1 MLRDRAVPGHVL
13 RLHHLAAGVLRPAT
27 PELLAELARVLRPAA
42 PASFSLALDAAEVHA
57 DTVAG
62 RQTTEGLGNYSR
74 TALPMLL
81 GRLLA
86 VETELLTL
94 RAKVAG
100 HVAAADQGH
109 DPSVGELIGDLRRAG
124 VDLTADVETAAALLE
139 AQAHATTFG

>member
-1 MLRDRAVPGHVL
+1 VL
-13 RLHHLAAGVLRPAT
+13 RLHHLAAGVLSPAP
-27 PELLAELARVLRPAA
+27 PELLAELARMLRPAA
-42 PASFSLALDAAEVHA
+42 PTSFSLALDAAEVHA
-57 DTVAG
+57 ATVAG

-74 TALPMLL
+74 IALPMLL

-109 DPSVGELIGDLRRAG
+109 DPSAGELL
-124 VDLTADVETAAALLE
+124 
-139 AQAHATTFG
+139 